1 VTVLVSGG
9 SGLVGSHVIEA
20 LRARQIPVRA
30 LVRRPA
36 APVVRALGA
45 EPVIGDVIDPAT
57 WAQGLAGGGG
67 ISGIVHAAAVVDQQA
82 GASAY
87 AVNVT
92 GTRCAIEAARSAGVR
107 LVHVSSVSVYGGSG
121 DYSPDYERRTEDFPF
136 REIRE
141 GDGYAR
147 SKREAEEL
155 VRQAAEAGSIS
166 AVAIRP
172 NVIYGERDRLF
183 TPRMVRAM
191 RAPVVP
197 VIGSGTNH
205 LSCVYAGNVA
215 QAIVAALDAPGPQGG
230 FRAYNVA
237 TDAPPLLTM
246 REFLAAIADACGVR
260 ARFVKL
266 PLGIARFAIALWS
279 GPKLART
286 ALAFVTGENPWDSN
300 RARTELGWI
309 PAVAP
314 REALTR
320 SVAWI
325 RTNEKPGFAARA
337 PFNVTRST
345 GDD

>member
-1 VTVLVSGG
+1 MTVLVSGG

-20 LRARQIPVRA
+20 LRAKQVPVRA

-36 APVVRALGA
+36 APVVKALGA
-45 EPVIGDVIDPAT
+45 EPVIGDVTDPAT
-57 WAQGLAGGGG
+57 WAQGLAGGV
-67 ISGIVHAAAVVDQQA
+67 SGIVHAAAVVDQQA

-92 GTRCAIEAARSAGVR
+92 GTRCAIEAAQSARVR

-121 DYSPDYERRTEDFPF
+121 DYSPERERRTEDFPF
-136 REIRE
+136 RHIRD

-155 VRQAAEAGSIS
+155 VRQAADAGSITG
-166 AVAIRP
+166 VAIRP

-183 TPRMVRAM
+183 TPRMVRAI

-197 VIGSGTNH
+197 VIGPGTNH

-215 QAIVAALDAPGPQGG
+215 QAIVAALDAPGHQGG

-246 REFLAAIADACGVR
+246 REFLATIADVCGVR

-266 PLGIARFAIALWS
+266 PVGIARFAIALWS

-286 ALAFVTGENPWDSN
+286 ALAFVTGENPWDSS
-300 RARTELGWI
+300 RARAELGWT
-309 PAVAP
+309 PTVAP
-314 REALTR
+314 REALAR

-325 RTNEKPGFAARA
+325 RANEKPGFT
-337 PFNVTRST
+337 PGLRSS
-345 GDD
+345 